1 MRGGVF
7 VSDNEKKKRDENNYL
22 ALCMCLGLVFG
33 TAFDQLGL
41 GLCLGL
47 AIGAALDSRKNN
59 KWNFNSYKELDEV

>member
-1 MRGGVF
+1 M
-7 VSDNEKKKRDENNYL
+7 SDNEKKKRDENNYL

-59 KWNFNSYKELDEV
+59 K